1 MINTVIARSVVI
13 VISSLQFV
21 GLLMQWPKIKWLSLY
36 VPVLEACIYFTGI
49 IIPGNGVVELKN
61 GNELSL
67 MKSCGW
73 LVTVPVL
80 LLQLCRLPV
89 KCENRNDKMSALL
102 VVNQLM
108 LTFGFGAEA
117 LGNSIAGVILFFIAC
132 IFGLKLYFMVF
143 CIYKTS
149 LTEIGQSEKYKKQ
162 RLCLQALFFIF
173 YLSWTLFPL
182 AQFLRNIMKMISS
195 ESDLVIHVIADLL
208 SKNLYGVI
216 LYYYVWKLKPVIEN
230 KIKTAGNTD
239 ELKMQDNS
247 ISINIPNCSTS
258 NYNKQEEEKESNKIF
273 KNVATTP
280 TNPITLWDKSLSSP
294 SHKKIYPNMF
304 DYPSNNKRSNI
315 SMLGKSEDILS
326 QYNDFS
332 DNHTI
337 V

>member
-13 VISSLQFV
+13 IISSLQFV

-108 LTFGFGAEA
+108 LTFGLGAEA
-117 LGNSIAGVILFFIAC
+117 LGNSIAGIILFFIAC
-132 IFGLKLYFMVF
+132 LLGLKLYYMVF

-149 LTEIGQSEKYKKQ
+149 LTEIGQSDNYKKH
-162 RLCLQALFFIF
+162 RLCLQLLFFIF

-182 AQFLRNIMKMISS
+182 AQFLRNIMNMISS

-208 SKNLYGVI
+208 SKNLYGLI
-216 LYYYVWKLKPVIEN
+216 LYYYVWKLKPIIEKKLETGEN
-230 KIKTAGNTD
+230 KDK
-239 ELKMQDNS
+239 LKMQD

-258 NYNKQEEEKESNKIF
+258 NYNKQEEENESNKTF
-273 KNVATTP
+273 KTVSTSP
-280 TNPITLWDKSLSSP
+280 TNPITLWDKRLSSS
-294 SHKKIYPNMF
+294 SHKKIYPNIF
-304 DYPSNNKRSNI
+304 DYPSGSKRSNI
-315 SMLGKSEDILS
+315 SMLEKSEDRLS